1 MAAEQQSRTLQSEY
15 LLPLLCFIR
24 PLIYFWLAFF
34 LFSWFLFVGY
44 NASPFDLVQSIQ
56 FFRIPVITRLE
67 RRNKK
72 NEREGE
78 WVSER
83 DCRRRFTE
91 AKDIHISPTG
101 SKWKKLVVFPVDM
114 EWNAS
119 PSETSLRNGTDSQP
133 DKKKNDAAV
142 LDACTSPYSLARNHN
157 LFKLSTGDVRSELLV
172 PSLTWLLI
180 TLTKADVCQQTIAF
194 FPRVQMFKTNSFL
207 I

>member
-1 MAAEQQSRTLQSEY
+1 MANGSRATERTLQSEY

-133 DKKKNDAAV
+133 DKKKTMLLFLMPAPRLILWIEITIFSNFRQATSV
-142 LDACTSPYSLARNHN
+142 LNCWYHL
-157 LFKLSTGDVRSELLV
+157 
-172 PSLTWLLI
+172 
-180 TLTKADVCQQTIAF
+180 
-194 FPRVQMFKTNSFL
+194 
-207 I
+207 